1 MVVIANSPEEV
12 EVDEI
17 KHINVVRTPLVDL
30 RIREIDVQS
39 DIKILLLLIS
49 ELKLYDPNY
58 ATRREQRK
66 RKGRF
71 RKPESPGPE
80 CGEEG

>member
-58 ATRREQRK
+58 ATRREQEK
-66 RKGRF
+66 KG
-71 RKPESPGPE
+71 KVPKT
-80 CGEEG
+80 